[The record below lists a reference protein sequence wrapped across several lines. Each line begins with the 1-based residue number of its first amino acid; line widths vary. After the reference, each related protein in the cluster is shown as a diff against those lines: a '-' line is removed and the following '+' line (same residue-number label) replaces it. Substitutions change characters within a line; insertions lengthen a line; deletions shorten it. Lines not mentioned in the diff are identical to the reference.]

1 MLGGAP
7 RPATMDE
14 DTIEEVLPLEQ
25 LYAQAEALTAA
36 IQAAQS
42 SGADT
47 QEPEGQLYILL
58 RKIEEGEA
66 QVERERMERVQS
78 LGMRLRME
86 LSTRQAD
93 RRPIEERWHRAIR
106 AYNAQYEADKQMD
119 LEGRKFGS
127 KAFIPLV
134 RRIVNVVEARLGDLL
149 FPTDGSNFGVE
160 SSPVPEINEAA
171 KIAGRMP
178 EDVPVDIGGAEVQA
192 GDIKQAIGQL
202 IDEAKA
208 KAAGME
214 REISDQLAQSNWPT
228 EARAIIRDGLVLG
241 TGVAKGPTVYLKT
254 KKKWVVNPDG
264 TASYQI
270 VQDTT
275 PQSARVDPWLFFPRI
290 ATKTMR
296 DNDSVFE
303 GHPMSATQF
312 AALAEQPGFDKDAIR
327 EELRGGPR
335 DEQDSNAQVAKEAS
349 GTAGIRNQQF
359 MVWEY
364 SGPVSLDDLQ
374 ACGCD
379 VGDDPLLVINAVVFF
394 TERGRVLKV
403 VLQKGGTET
412 NYHVWSWQPDS
423 SSIFGYG
430 IPYELGDLQDACN
443 SSWRAAQDNAG
454 LAVGGILVV
463 DPQAVSAPEGDY
475 SIRPNMTLFKNDTAV
490 RMEDVIK
497 IIDIPSRSKEMLEI
511 FNIAKQLCDEVGG
524 PMLAMQGQDAPSYL
538 QTATGMGIAYNS
550 ASVWMR
556 RGVKGW
562 DDFITI
568 PMIGQYID
576 WNMENNPKAEIKGD
590 LRPIAKGSSHL
601 LEAEG
606 QAQRLGMVMDIS
618 QKMGIPLRTGVA
630 QLRAMVRSMRLDD
643 RELVPSDDEVAKME
657 AAKQAEQPQMTP
669 EQERLQLR
677 AMELKDRQA
686 DRDFQAEIARDNN
699 ELRWAELASKEGLSR
714 EQAQA
719 KYRADVEKTS
729 AQLQD
734 RREQRAHDAQALNTE
749 ATLRIQTGAGV

>member
-1 MLGGAP
+1 
-7 RPATMDE
+7 MDE
-14 DTIEEVLPLEQ
+14 DTPEDALPLEQ
-25 LYAQAEALTAA
+25 LYAIADELTAA
-36 IQAAQS
+36 IQSAQAA
-42 SGADT
+42 GADT
-47 QEPEGQLYILL
+47 QEPEGRLYVLL
-58 RKIEEGEA
+58 QKIEAAEVA
-66 QVERERMERVQS
+66 AERERMERVQS
-78 LGMRLRME
+78 LGMRLRQE

-93 RRPIEERWHRAIR
+93 RRPIEERWHKAIR
-106 AYNAQYEADKQMD
+106 AYNAQYEADKQVD
-119 LEGRKFGS
+119 LSSRAFGS
-127 KAFIPLV
+127 KAFIPLI

-160 SSPVPEINEAA
+160 ASPAPELDEAA
-171 KIAGRMP
+171 KLVSRMP
-178 EDVPVDIGGAEVQA
+178 EDTPVDAGGTQLQA
-192 GDIKQAIGQL
+192 GDIKQSVGEL
-202 IDEAKA
+202 IDKA
-208 KAAGME
+208 KRAAAGME
-214 REISDQLAQSNWPT
+214 REIADQLAQSGWPT
-228 EARAIIRDGLVLG
+228 EARSIIRDGLVLG
-241 TGVAKGPTVYLKT
+241 VGVAKGPTVYLKT

-264 TASYQI
+264 SASFT
-270 VQDTT
+270 VVEDTT

-290 ATKTMR
+290 AAKSMR

-303 GHPMSATQF
+303 GHPMSAVQF
-312 AALAEQPGFDKDAIR
+312 AALADQPGFDKEAIR
-327 EELRGGPR
+327 EELRAGPR
-335 DEQDSNAQVAKEAS
+335 DEQDSNAVAAKEAS
-349 GTAGIRNQQF
+349 GTAGVRNQQH

-364 SGPVSLDDLQ
+364 SGPVALEDLQ

-412 NYHVWSWQPDS
+412 NYHAWSWQPDAN
-423 SSIFGYG
+423 SIFGYG

-454 LAVGGILVV
+454 LSVGGILVV
-463 DPQAVSAPEGDY
+463 DPHAVSSPDGNY
-475 SIRPNMTLFKNDTAV
+475 SIRPNMTLLKTDSAV
-490 RMEDVIK
+490 RMEDAVK
-497 IIDIPSRSKEMLEI
+497 IFDIPSRAKEMLEI
-511 FNIAKQLCDEVGG
+511 FGVAKRLCDEVGG
-524 PMLAMQGQDAPSYL
+524 PMLAMQGQEAPSYL

-568 PMIGQYID
+568 PMVGQYID
-576 WNMENNPKAEIKGD
+576 WNMEHNPKPEIKGD

-606 QAQRLGMVMDIS
+606 QAQRLAVVMDVS

-643 RELVPSDDEVAKME
+643 QELVPSDDEVAQME
-657 AAKQAEQPQMTP
+657 AAKQAEQPQLTP

-677 AMELKDRQA
+677 KMELEDRQA
-686 DRDFQAEIARDNN
+686 DREFQSALADKNA

-714 EQAQA
+714 DQVRA
-719 KYRADVEKTS
+719 KYQADVEKENMR
-729 AQLQD
+729 LQD
-734 RREQRAHDAQALNTE
+734 RREQRAYDAQALNAE
-749 ATLRIQTGAGV
+749 AALRIHTGAGV

>member
-1 MLGGAP
+1 
-7 RPATMDE
+7 MDE
-14 DTIEEVLPLEQ
+14 ETIEVALPLEQ
-25 LYAQAEALTAA
+25 LYAQAKALSDA
-36 IQAAQS
+36 ILAAQQQGS
-42 SGADT
+42 DT
-47 QEPEGQLYILL
+47 QEPEGQLYVLL
-58 RKIEEGEA
+58 QQIEAAEGQAEK
-66 QVERERMERVQS
+66 ERMDRVQS
-78 LGMRLRME
+78 LGMRLRSE
-86 LSTRQAD
+86 LAVRQSD
-93 RRPIEERWHRAIR
+93 RRAIEERWHKAIR
-106 AYNAQYEADKQMD
+106 AYNAQYEADKQAD
-119 LEGRKFGS
+119 LNARTFGS
-127 KAFIPLV
+127 KAFIPLI

-160 SSPVPEINEAA
+160 SSPVPEVNEAA

-178 EDVPVDIGGAEVQA
+178 EDVPVDIGGKQVQS
-192 GDIKQAIGQL
+192 GDIKQAIGEL
-202 IDEAKA
+202 IDKAKA
-208 KAAGME
+208 AAAGME

-228 EARAIIRDGLVLG
+228 EARAVIRDGLVLG

-254 KKKWVVNPDG
+254 KKKWVVNQDG

-327 EELRGGPR
+327 EELRAGPR
-335 DEQDSNAQVAKEAS
+335 DEQDSNAQAAKEAS

-364 SGPVSLDDLQ
+364 SGPVSLDDLE

-412 NYHVWSWQPDS
+412 NYHVWNWQSDAN
-423 SSIFGYG
+423 SIFGYG

-463 DPQAVSAPEGDY
+463 DPSAVASQDGNY
-475 SIRPNMTLFKNDTAV
+475 TIRPNMTLLKTDSAV
-490 RMEDVIK
+490 RMEDAIK

-524 PMLAMQGQDAPSYL
+524 PMLAMQGQDAPSYM
-538 QTATGMGIAYNS
+538 QTAAGMGIAYNA

-568 PMIGQYID
+568 PMVGQYID
-576 WNMENNPKAEIKGD
+576 WNMENNPKPEIKGD

-618 QKMGIPLRTGVA
+618 QKMGIPLRTGVS

-643 RELVPSDDEVAKME
+643 QELVPSDDEVAKME
-657 AAKQAEQPQMTP
+657 AEKASQQPQMTP

-686 DRDFQAEIARDNN
+686 DREFQMKIAEGNN
-699 ELRWAELASKEGLSR
+699 ELRWAELASKEGLTR
-714 EQAQA
+714 EQVQA
-719 KYRADVEKTS
+719 KYRSDVEKAQ

-749 ATLRIQTGAGV
+749 ATLRISTGAGV